1 MVDSKKENPEFD
13 RNASEYNRS
22 RPTYPSSLIDDLI
35 HVAHLDDSSKILE
48 VGMGTGQLTRSLADR
63 KLSVTAVEMGKNLV
77 DVAKIKF
84 SEFPEIEI
92 IEGNFE
98 KIVLKQVYDAVI
110 FATSFKWID
119 PELRVQKVK
128 EVLKKDGILAIID
141 THHAMGGDRKFF
153 TESQDCYLRW
163 RSGTS
168 PDYRL
173 PEIPEV
179 HPKRWERE
187 TQNYFETIFSGT
199 YQLEISYTSSEYRRL
214 LSTYSDI
221 LSMGKSKRDQ
231 LLDCISTLIDSEF
244 NGKIRKLYLF
254 ELFVAKKKP
263 VSIQSNIDGQK

>member
-1 MVDSKKENPEFD
+1 MVNSKKGNSIFN

-35 HVAHLDDSSKILE
+35 RVAYLDGDSKILE
-48 VGMGTGQLTRSLADR
+48 VGMGTGQLTKGLADR

-77 DVAKIKF
+77 NVAKVKF
-84 SEFPEIEI
+84 SEFPGIEI
-92 IEGNFE
+92 IEGSLE
-98 KIVLKQVYDAVI
+98 KIVLKQIYDAVI

-119 PELRVQKVK
+119 PEFRIQRVK
-128 EVLKKDGILAIID
+128 EALKKDGILAIID

-163 RSGTS
+163 CSGTS
-168 PDYRL
+168 PGYRL

-179 HPKRWERE
+179 HLKRWEKE
-187 TQNYFETIFSGT
+187 TWSHFETVFSGT

-221 LSMGKSKRDQ
+221 LSMRKGKQDQ
-231 LLDCISTLIDSEF
+231 LLDCISALIDSKF

-254 ELFVAKKKP
+254 ELFIAKKKLTH
-263 VSIQSNIDGQK
+263 I